1 MVSPIYEFVPRII
14 VGRMCYTH
22 YPIRPIS
29 RQETEGLL
37 HHPSMRRTIILR
49 ISQSSREEN
58 AQAYYVLSYIPIHE
72 IYPVHVIVTRDDHED
87 CQGDIRLVVPRPI
100 AEHQLLILPHH
111 AAFQDTRQEFFPR
124 LDAPFVRP
132 SQLAQLAQAQPAQP
146 AQAQPAQ
153 PAQAQPAQEEPPNA
167 LQVPEVSLLPPS

>member
-1 MVSPIYEFVPRII
+1 MVSSVYEFVPRII

-22 YPIRPIS
+22 YPIRSIS

-72 IYPVHVIVTRDDHED
+72 IYPVHVIITRDVHED
-87 CQGDIRLVVPRPI
+87 CQGDIRLVMPRPI

-111 AAFQDTRQEFFPR
+111 AAFQDTR

-132 SQLAQLAQAQPAQP
+132 SQLAQLAQAQLAQAQPAQP
-146 AQAQPAQ
+146 AQAQ

>member
-1 MVSPIYEFVPRII
+1 
-14 VGRMCYTH
+14 
-22 YPIRPIS
+22 
-29 RQETEGLL
+29 
-37 HHPSMRRTIILR
+37 MRSTIILR

-72 IYPVHVIVTRDDHED
+72 IYPVHVIVTRDDHEE

-111 AAFQDTRQEFFPR
+111 AAFQDTRQELFPR

-132 SQLAQLAQAQPAQP
+132 SQLAQLAQAHPAQP
-146 AQAQPAQ
+146 AQAQPAQAQPAQAQPAQAQPAQAQ